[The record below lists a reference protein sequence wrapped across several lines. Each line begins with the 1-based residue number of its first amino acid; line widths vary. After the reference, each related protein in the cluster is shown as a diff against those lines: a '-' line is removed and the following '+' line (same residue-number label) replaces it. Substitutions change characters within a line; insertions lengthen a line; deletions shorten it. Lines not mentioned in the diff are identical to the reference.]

1 MGCALDVLREKVLMI
16 EAYPNL
22 ILDEYF
28 MMNIFSQFLYLTP
41 FTEYLDFV
49 FTKRRMLVIAR

>member
-1 MGCALDVLREKVLMI
+1 MVRALDVLQEKVLMI

-28 MMNIFSQFLYLTP
+28 LMNIFSQFSYLTP
-41 FTEYLDFV
+41 FTEYLDFM
-49 FTKRRMLVIAR
+49 FTKRRMSVVAH